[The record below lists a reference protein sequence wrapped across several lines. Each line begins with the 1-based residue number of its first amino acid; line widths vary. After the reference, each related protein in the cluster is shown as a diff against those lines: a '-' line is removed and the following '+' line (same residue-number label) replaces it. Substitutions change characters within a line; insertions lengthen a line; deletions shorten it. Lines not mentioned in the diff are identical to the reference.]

1 MNLNFAHVQIEDK
14 LVEVPLKGKKKTEE
28 KNQIMNGLQEKVKE
42 KLGISFENFTELI
55 VKD

>member
-1 MNLNFAHVQIEDK
+1 MNLNFAHVPIEDK

-28 KNQIMNGLQEKVKE
+28 KNQIMNGLHEKVKE